1 MVDNFNIFAPW
12 FDNLS
17 DQGDF
22 YFVQVIQRKK
32 ECNIGSN
39 NNVIK
44 DYHFFDKNSFLNK
57 KEEIVTLC
65 KTFNARAYFWVN
77 PRNCKQV
84 QYEIIREALEAIEY
98 NSKKLFKCVSKAI
111 GQRRNTDYKS
121 KWILD
126 FDTKDWSLINK
137 YLDLVRECRPY
148 TNIILY
154 YVPTVNGIHVITL
167 GFDLG
172 QFKQKVAIA
181 KLDNIDIHKDNPSVL
196 YHEDVRA
203 SNNCIIIVI
212 IYGIALIVM
221 LITKASSDEIIA
233 TTAIYC
239 IAATIVYLYP

>member
-1 MVDNFNIFAPW
+1 MTIDNFNAVAPW

-22 YFVQVIQRKK
+22 FFVQVMQRNK
-32 ECNIGSN
+32 EKN
-39 NNVIK
+39 NVSSSGYVIK
-44 DYHFFDKNSFLNK
+44 DYHFFDKETFLSK
-57 KEEIVTLC
+57 KEEITTLC
-65 KTFNARAYFWVN
+65 KAFNARAYFWIN
-77 PRNCKQV
+77 PRNCKEV
-84 QYEIIREALEAIEY
+84 QYEIIREALEAIELGTH
-98 NSKKLFKCVSKAI
+98 KLFKCVSRALGRK
-111 GQRRNTDYKS
+111 RCNKYKS

-181 KLDNIDIHKDNPSVL
+181 KLDNIDVHKDNPSVL
-196 YHEDVRA
+196 YHDDVRA
-203 SNNCIIIVI
+203 SNN
-212 IYGIALIVM
+212 
-221 LITKASSDEIIA
+221 
-233 TTAIYC
+233 
-239 IAATIVYLYP
+239 

>member
-1 MVDNFNIFAPW
+1 MIDNFNIFAPW

-22 YFVQVIQRKK
+22 FFVQVMQRNK
-32 ECNIGSN
+32 EKNNVGSSGY
-39 NNVIK
+39 VIK
-44 DYHFFDKNSFLNK
+44 DYHFFDKETFLSK
-57 KEEIVTLC
+57 KEEITTLC
-65 KTFNARAYFWVN
+65 KAFNARAYFWIN
-77 PRNCKQV
+77 PRNCKEV
-84 QYEIIREALEAIEY
+84 QYEIIREALEAIELGTH
-98 NSKKLFKCVSKAI
+98 KLFKCVSRALGRK
-111 GQRRNTDYKS
+111 RCNKYKS

-196 YHEDVRA
+196 YHDDVRA
-203 SNNCIIIVI
+203 SNN
-212 IYGIALIVM
+212 
-221 LITKASSDEIIA
+221 
-233 TTAIYC
+233 
-239 IAATIVYLYP
+239 

>member
-44 DYHFFDKNSFLNK
+44 DYHFFDKKSFLNK

-84 QYEIIREALEAIEY
+84 QYEIIREALEAIEC

-126 FDTKDWSLINK
+126 FDTKDWHLINK
-137 YLDLVRECRPY
+137 YLDLIRECRPCI
-148 TNIILY
+148 NKILY
-154 YVPTVNGIHVITL
+154 YIHTVNGIYVITL
-167 GFDLG
+167 GFDLE
-172 QFKQKVAIA
+172 QFKQKLAIV
-181 KLDNIDIHKDNPSVL
+181 KLDNIDNTVKIDKDTLLKLIRNSEKLSTLEEWGVDNWINYGEAMQYLDDSPDEVL
-196 YHEDVRA
+196 
-203 SNNCIIIVI
+203 
-212 IYGIALIVM
+212 L
-221 LITKASSDEIIA
+221 KQ
-233 TTAIYC
+233 
-239 IAATIVYLYP
+239 YLDD